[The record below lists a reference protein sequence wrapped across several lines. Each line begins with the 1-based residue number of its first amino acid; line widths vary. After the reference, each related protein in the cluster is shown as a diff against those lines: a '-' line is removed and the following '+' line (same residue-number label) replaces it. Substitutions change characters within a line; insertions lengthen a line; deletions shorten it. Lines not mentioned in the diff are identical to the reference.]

1 MRILF
6 LFSFTETPCTPVH
19 TPMRATLQLGSPP
32 VDHRT
37 SASQPVQAQN
47 QVDKEVELPKDR
59 TMNTQTQ
66 DEALPDRLFH
76 GQKEQPAVSS
86 GQHLSRSSAE
96 PQPVQ
101 TTSVAQDEH
110 HIHPHLQNSRSA
122 LGQNGCC
129 KF

>member
-1 MRILF
+1 
-6 LFSFTETPCTPVH
+6 
-19 TPMRATLQLGSPP
+19 MRATLQLGSPP

-86 GQHLSRSSAE
+86 GQDLSRSSAE
-96 PQPVQ
+96 PQP
-101 TTSVAQDEH
+101 
-110 HIHPHLQNSRSA
+110 HL
-122 LGQNGCC
+122 L
-129 KF
+129 